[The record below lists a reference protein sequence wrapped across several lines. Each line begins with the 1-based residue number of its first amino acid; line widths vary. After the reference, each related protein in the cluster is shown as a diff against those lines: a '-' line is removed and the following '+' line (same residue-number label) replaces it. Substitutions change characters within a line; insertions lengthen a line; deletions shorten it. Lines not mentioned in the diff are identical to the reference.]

1 VPDKKVILLNS
12 GGLDS
17 LVSAGILLGAGYKVR
32 SLFFMYGQ
40 ATTSVEYH
48 SARRWIRVL
57 QQVYGRQAI
66 QLEKVELAD
75 YEKYVANAGLV
86 SGQIPTTD
94 QDPRLIF
101 IPGRNIIFLLYA
113 AIIGYNSDVK
123 EIAFSSHKTDRVSG
137 DCRPEFIEAFQ
148 EAIRWGM
155 GTMGGQEPY
164 RIWSPLGRMTKG
176 EAVYEGSKMHLPLN
190 MSWSCYKPVVLSMR
204 QIAPTEAEE
213 EGDIADYERW
223 PKHCGVCHNCVDR
236 IEAFKE
242 AGIVDP
248 TQYENR

>member
-17 LVSAGILLGAGYKVR
+17 LVSAGILLGVGYKVR
-32 SLFFMYGQ
+32 SLFFDYGQ
-40 ATTSVEYH
+40 ATTPIEYW
-48 SARRWIRVL
+48 AAKRWVLVL
-57 QQVYGRQAI
+57 QQMYGQQAI
-66 QLEKVELAD
+66 QLEQVILAD
-75 YEKYVANAGLV
+75 YETYVANSGLV
-86 SGQIPTTD
+86 SGKIPTTD

-101 IPGRNIIFLLYA
+101 IPGRNIVFLLYA

-137 DCRPEFIEAFQ
+137 DCRSEFIEAFQ

-176 EAVYEGSKMHLPLN
+176 EALYEGKKMLLPLDL
-190 MSWSCYKPVVLSMR
+190 SWSCYKPPS
-204 QIAPTEAEE
+204 AWTAED
-213 EGDIADYERW
+213 GLAATM

-242 AGIVDP
+242 AGIADP